1 MRVLLLPTEFAGQVN
16 LSAQGLREIG
26 LNAYNTARPLPFD
39 FPIDIDPRITW
50 LPFLKNTR
58 DPFLFYK
65 WANEFD
71 LFHYNKSPYL
81 PMGIDVKLL
90 QKKQK
95 PFVIEFWG
103 SDIRLD
109 NLEKLRNPYF
119 VSDNATNQE
128 RKINRLKFWA
138 SQTDEVIFS
147 DHSADIFLQPYF
159 KKIHVVGQ
167 RVDTNRYNPNYPSPQ
182 NKKPRIVH
190 APSIKATKGTQFVT
204 SAIERL
210 KKSGLDF
217 DYIEVSGV
225 CHKDAVQIYSEADI
239 IIDQL
244 MMGSHGVFAC
254 EAMALGKPVICYILD
269 ELLSTYPPGFP
280 IINANPDT
288 IAAVLEEMICSPEK
302 RYEIGKKSR
311 KYAEEVHDIRVV
323 AKKLQA
329 IYNDAL
335 LRKTNQHF

>member
-26 LNAYNTARPLPFD
+26 VEAYNTARPLPFD

-50 LPFLKNTR
+50 LPFLKDTR
-58 DPFLFYK
+58 DPFLFFK
-65 WANEFD
+65 WIKEFD
-71 LFHYNKSPYL
+71 LFHYNKSAYL

-90 QKKQK
+90 QKKRKQ
-95 PFVIEFWG
+95 FVIEFWG

-109 NLEKLRNPYF
+109 RLEKERNQYF

-138 SQTDEVIFS
+138 SQTDEVIYS
-147 DHSADIFLQPYF
+147 DHSADIFLKPYF
-159 KKIHVVGQ
+159 KKIHIVGQ
-167 RVDTNRYNPNYPSPQ
+167 RVDTIRYSPNYPSPL
-182 NKKPRIVH
+182 NKKPKIVH

-204 SAIERL
+204 GAIEKLR
-210 KKSGLDF
+210 KSGLDF
-217 DYIEVSGV
+217 DYIEVFGV
-225 CHKDAVQIYSEADI
+225 SHKEAIRSYSEADI

-269 ELLSTYPPGFP
+269 ELLPTYPPGFP

-288 IAAVLEEMICSPEK
+288 ISEVLEELICSPEK

-311 KYAEEVHDIRVV
+311 KYVEEVHDIRVV
-323 AKKLQA
+323 AKKLLTL
-329 IYNDAL
+329 Y
-335 LRKTNQHF
+335 TGTTS